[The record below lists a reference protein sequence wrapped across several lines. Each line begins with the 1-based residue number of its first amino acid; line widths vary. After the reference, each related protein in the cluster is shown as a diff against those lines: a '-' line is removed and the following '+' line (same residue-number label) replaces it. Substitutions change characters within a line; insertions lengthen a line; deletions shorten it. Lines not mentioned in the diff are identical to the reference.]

1 MTYLIGVDVG
11 TQSVRSCLFD
21 LTGTVVASAAR
32 PLQTTFPKPTWAE
45 QDPEAWWRGT
55 VETLQEILQTSKVDP
70 KEIAALSYDCTA
82 CTVVALA
89 EDGTPLR
96 PALLWMD
103 ERAHAEAEEISATGH
118 EVLKYCGGKVS
129 PQWMIPKGRW
139 LERHEPA
146 VFARARWIVDEA
158 DFFTYR
164 LTGRMTA
171 SLNNATAKW
180 NYVRPLGGWPADFL
194 RAAKA
199 EKLAAKWPGEVL
211 PVGRSLGRIRETV
224 AREVG
229 LPPET
234 LVAQGGI
241 DAHAGEIALGAVGA
255 GDLALIL
262 GSSTCHMAQ
271 SPTPVFANIWGP
283 YPDALVEGMF
293 TLEGGQ
299 TATGS
304 ILQWLVEHFGA
315 EAVNEAKRRGQ
326 DVYAYL
332 DGLADAVPPG
342 SEGLLVLDYFQGNRT
357 PHKDPLA
364 RGTVVGLTLKHT
376 LAHLYRAVVEAICF
390 GTRQILE
397 DMAAHG
403 FALSRVVA
411 GGGGAKSRLW
421 TQVQADVLGQPIHL
435 PRDKET
441 MALGAAIWAGLGAE
455 VFANYREA
463 IGRMVHLERAVAP
476 APGRRAVY
484 DRLYGEYV
492 ALYPATRPVMHAMAT
507 LGAGQEPASG
517 LASRTQGGAHAE
529 AQDRH
534 PDILRREEVRSRPA
548 VQNEQG
554 ISG

>member
-21 LTGTVVASAAR
+21 LNGAVIASATR
-32 PLQTTFPKPTWAE
+32 PLRTTYPRPAWAE
-45 QDPEAWWRGT
+45 QDPEEWWRGA
-55 VETLQEILQTSKVDP
+55 VETLTEIVQRSRVNP

-82 CTVVALA
+82 CTVVALT
-89 EDGTPLR
+89 EDGRPLR

-103 ERAHAEAEEISATGH
+103 ERAHREAEEASATGH
-118 EVLKYCGGKVS
+118 EVLRYCGGKIS

-139 LERHEPA
+139 METHEAA
-146 VFARARWIVDEA
+146 VFDRARWIVDEA
-158 DFFTYR
+158 DFFTFR

-194 RAAKA
+194 RAAQA
-199 EKLAAKWPGEVL
+199 EQLAAKWPTDVV
-211 PVGRSLGRIRETV
+211 PVGRALGRLREAV
-224 AREVG
+224 AREIG
-229 LPPET
+229 LSPET
-234 LVAQGGI
+234 TVVQGGI
-241 DAHAGEIALGAVGA
+241 DAHAGEIALGAVGP

-304 ILQWLVEHFGA
+304 IIQWLVERFGS
-315 EAVNEAKRRGQ
+315 EANAQAQSRGQ

-332 DGLADAVPPG
+332 DGLAEAIPAG
-342 SEGLLVLDYFQGNRT
+342 SEGLLALDYFQGNRT

-376 LAHLYRAVVEAICF
+376 LAHLYRAVYEGICF
-390 GTRQILE
+390 GTRQILD

-403 FALSRVVA
+403 FALERIVA

-421 TQVQADVLGQPIHL
+421 TQIQADVLGRPIHL

-441 MALGAAIWAGLGAE
+441 MALGAAIWAGLGAG
-455 VFANYREA
+455 VFTTYADA
-463 IGRMVHLERAVAP
+463 IARMVHIERAVAP
-476 APGRRAVY
+476 LPERRDAY
-484 DRLYGEYV
+484 DTLYREYV
-492 ALYPATRPVMHAMAT
+492 DLYPAVRGTMHRLAK
-507 LGAGQEPASG
+507 
-517 LASRTQGGAHAE
+517 LAS
-529 AQDRH
+529 
-534 PDILRREEVRSRPA
+534 
-548 VQNEQG
+548 
-554 ISG
+554 

>member
-21 LTGTVVASAAR
+21 LSGAIVASATR
-32 PLQTTFPKPTWAE
+32 PLQTTFPKPAWAE
-45 QDPEAWWRGT
+45 QDPEAWWRAA
-55 VETLQEILQTSKVDP
+55 VETLQEIMQASRVNP
-70 KEIAALSYDCTA
+70 KDVAGLSYDCTA

-89 EDGTPLR
+89 EDGTPLH

-103 ERAHAEAEEISATGH
+103 ERAHAEAEEVSATGH
-118 EVLKYCGGKVS
+118 EILKYCGGKVS

-139 LERHEPA
+139 LERHEPS
-146 VFARARWIVDEA
+146 VFARARWIVDQA

-164 LTGRMTA
+164 FTGRMTA

-180 NYVRPLGGWPADFL
+180 NYVRPLGGWPAEFL
-194 RAAKA
+194 RAANA
-199 EKLAAKWPGEVL
+199 EQLAAKWPTEVL
-211 PVGRSLGRIRETV
+211 PVGRFLGRIQEAVAQEVWLSPETV
-224 AREVG
+224 
-229 LPPET
+229 
-234 LVAQGGI
+234 VAQGGI

-304 ILQWLVEHFGA
+304 IIQWLVEHFGA
-315 EAVNEAKRRGQ
+315 EAVGQATSRGQ

-332 DGLADAVPPG
+332 DDLAETVPPG

-357 PHKDPLA
+357 PYKDPLA

-376 LAHLYRAVVEAICF
+376 LAHLYRAVVEGICF

-403 FALSRVVA
+403 FRLTRVVA

-421 TQVQADVLGQPIHL
+421 TQIQADVLGHPIHL

-441 MALGAAIWAGLGAE
+441 MALGAAIWAGLGAKL
-455 VFANYREA
+455 FANYQEA
-463 IGRMVHLERAVAP
+463 IGRMVHIERAVAP
-476 APGRRAVY
+476 APERRAVY
-484 DRLYGEYV
+484 DRFYRQYV
-492 ALYPATRPVMHAMAT
+492 ALYPAARSVMHAMAN
-507 LGAGQEPASG
+507 LGAG
-517 LASRTQGGAHAE
+517 H
-529 AQDRH
+529 
-534 PDILRREEVRSRPA
+534 
-548 VQNEQG
+548 
-554 ISG
+554 

>member
-21 LTGTVVASAAR
+21 LDGAAVASASR
-32 PLQTTFPKPTWAE
+32 PLATTFPKPAWAE
-45 QDPEAWWRGT
+45 QDPEEWWRGA
-55 VETLQEILQTSKVDP
+55 VETLKEVLQVSKVNPRD
-70 KEIAALSYDCTA
+70 IVALSYDCTA
-82 CTVVALA
+82 CTVVALT

-103 ERAHAEAEEISATGH
+103 ERAHAEADEVSATGH
-118 EVLKYCGGKVS
+118 EVLRYCGGKIS

-139 LERHEPA
+139 LEAHEPA
-146 VFARARWIVDEA
+146 LFASARWIVDEA
-158 DFFTYR
+158 DFFTLR

-194 RAAKA
+194 RAARA
-199 EKLAAKWPGEVL
+199 ETLAAKWPADVL
-211 PVGRSLGRIRETV
+211 PVGRALGRMHEGV
-224 AREVG
+224 ARQVG
-229 LPPET
+229 LSPET
-234 LVAQGGI
+234 IVAQGGI
-241 DAHAGEIALGAVGA
+241 DAHAGEIALGAVGP

-304 ILQWLVEHFGA
+304 ILQWLVERFGS
-315 EAVNEAKRRGQ
+315 EAVAQAKSRGQ
-326 DVYAYL
+326 DAYAYL
-332 DGLADAVPPG
+332 DSLAEAIPAG

-357 PHKDPLA
+357 PYKDPLA
-364 RGTVVGLTLKHT
+364 RGTVIGLTLKHT
-376 LAHLYRAVVEAICF
+376 LAHLYRAVVEGICF
-390 GTRQILE
+390 GTRQILD

-403 FALSRVVA
+403 FTLERVYA

-421 TQVQADVLGQPIHL
+421 TQIQADVLGRPIHL

-441 MALGAAIWAGLGAE
+441 MALGAAIWAGLGAG
-455 VFANYREA
+455 VFKSYQEA
-463 IGRMVHLERAVAP
+463 IGRMVHIERAVAP
-476 APGRRAVY
+476 SAERREAY
-484 DRLYGEYV
+484 DALYQQYV
-492 ALYPATRPVMHAMAT
+492 DLYPAARSTMHSLAR
-507 LGAGQEPASG
+507 
-517 LASRTQGGAHAE
+517 LAS
-529 AQDRH
+529 
-534 PDILRREEVRSRPA
+534 
-548 VQNEQG
+548 
-554 ISG
+554 

>member
-21 LTGTVVASAAR
+21 LDGAVVASASR
-32 PLQTTFPKPTWAE
+32 PLATTFPKPAWAE
-45 QDPEAWWRGT
+45 QDPEAWWRGA
-55 VETLQEILQTSKVDP
+55 VETLREILQASRVDP
-70 KEIAALSYDCTA
+70 TEIAALSYDCTA
-82 CTVVALA
+82 CTVVALT
-89 EDGTPLR
+89 EEGRPLR

-103 ERAHAEAEEISATGH
+103 ERAHLEAEEASATGH
-118 EVLKYCGGKVS
+118 DVLKYCGGKIS

-139 LERHEPA
+139 LERHEPDL
-146 VFARARWIVDEA
+146 FAKARWVVDET
-158 DFFTYR
+158 DFFTWR

-180 NYVRPLGGWPADFL
+180 NYVRPLGGWPTDFL

-199 EKLAAKWPGEVL
+199 ERLAERWPTDVL
-211 PVGRSLGRIRETV
+211 PVGRSLGRIRESV

-229 LPPET
+229 LSPAT
-234 LVAQGGI
+234 IVAQGGI

-283 YPDALVEGMF
+283 YPDALVEGMY

-304 ILQWLVEHFGA
+304 IIQWLVERFGS
-315 EAVNEAKRRGQ
+315 EAVAQAKSRGQ
-326 DVYAYL
+326 DVYGYL
-332 DGLADAVPPG
+332 DSLAEAIPAG

-376 LAHLYRAVVEAICF
+376 LAHLYRAVCEGICF

-403 FALSRVVA
+403 FTLERIVA

-421 TQVQADVLGQPIHL
+421 TQIQADVVGRPIHL

-441 MALGAAIWAGLGAE
+441 MALGAAIWAGLGAGI
-455 VFANYREA
+455 FKTYQEA
-463 IGRMVHLERAVAP
+463 IGRMVHIERAVMPVAE
-476 APGRRAVY
+476 RRQVY
-484 DRLYGEYV
+484 DTLYRQYV
-492 ALYPATRPVMHAMAT
+492 DLYPAVRATMH
-507 LGAGQEPASG
+507 S
-517 LASRTQGGAHAE
+517 LARMWA
-529 AQDRH
+529 
-534 PDILRREEVRSRPA
+534 
-548 VQNEQG
+548 
-554 ISG
+554 

>member
-1 MTYLIGVDVG
+1 MSYLIGIDVG
-11 TQSVRSCLFD
+11 TQSVRSSLFD
-21 LTGTVVASAAR
+21 LGGTVAASASR
-32 PLQTTFPKPTWAE
+32 PLATTFPRPAWAE
-45 QDPEAWWRGT
+45 QDPEEWWRNA
-55 VETLQEILQTSKVDP
+55 VETVREVVQASHVNPAEIT
-70 KEIAALSYDCTA
+70 ALSYDCTA
-82 CTVVALA
+82 CTVVALT
-89 EDGTPLR
+89 EEGRPIQ

-103 ERAHAEAEEISATGH
+103 ERAYEEAEEVSATGH
-118 EVLKYCGGKVS
+118 EILKYCGGKVS

-139 LERHEPA
+139 LERHEPDA
-146 VFARARWIVDEA
+146 FRRARWIVDET
-158 DFFTYR
+158 DFFTMR

-171 SLNNATAKW
+171 SLDNATAKW
-180 NYVRPLGGWPADFL
+180 NYVRPLGGWPKDFL
-194 RAAKA
+194 RNAKA
-199 EKLAAKWPGEVL
+199 ERVAAKWPAEVL
-211 PVGRSLGRIRETV
+211 PVGRSLGRIKEAV

-229 LPPET
+229 LSPET

-271 SPTPVFANIWGP
+271 SKVPVFANIWGP

-315 EAVNEAKRRGQ
+315 EAVSQAKSRGQ

-332 DGLADAVPPG
+332 DGLAEAVPPG

-357 PHKDPLA
+357 PYKDPLA
-364 RGTVVGLTLKHT
+364 RGTVIGLTLKHG
-376 LAHLYRAVVEAICF
+376 LAHLYRAVVEGICF

-403 FALSRVVA
+403 FKLERIYA

-421 TQVQADVLGQPIHL
+421 TQIQADVLSHPLHL

-441 MALGAAIWAGLGAE
+441 MALGAAIWAGLGAGI
-455 VFANYREA
+455 FTDYRDA
-463 IGRMVHLERAVAP
+463 IARMVHIERAVTP
-476 APGRRAVY
+476 AAERREVY
-484 DRLYGEYV
+484 DRLYRHYV
-492 ALYPATRPVMHAMAT
+492 DLYPAARDTMHA
-507 LGAGQEPASG
+507 
-517 LASRTQGGAHAE
+517 LAKLER
-529 AQDRH
+529 
-534 PDILRREEVRSRPA
+534 
-548 VQNEQG
+548 
-554 ISG
+554 

>member
-11 TQSVRSCLFD
+11 TQSVRSCLFALD
-21 LTGTVVASAAR
+21 GTVVASASR
-32 PLQTTFPKPTWAE
+32 PLATTFPRPAWAE
-45 QDPEAWWRGT
+45 QDPEEWWRGAL
-55 VETLQEILQTSKVDP
+55 ETLREILQVSRANP
-70 KEIAALSYDCTA
+70 SEIAALSYDCTA

-89 EDGTPLR
+89 EDGRPLR

-103 ERAHAEAEEISATGH
+103 ERAHIEADEASATGH

-139 LERHEPA
+139 LERHEA
-146 VFARARWIVDEA
+146 DVFAKARWIVDEA

-164 LTGRMTA
+164 FTGRMTA

-180 NYVRPLGGWPADFL
+180 NFVRPLGGWPKDFL

-199 EKLAAKWPGEVL
+199 ERLAERWPTDVV
-211 PVGRSLGRIRETV
+211 PVGRPLGRIRETV

-229 LPPET
+229 LSPET
-234 LVAQGGI
+234 MVAQGGI

-283 YPDALVEGMF
+283 YPDALVEGLF

-304 ILQWLVEHFGA
+304 IIQWLVERFGSD
-315 EAVNEAKRRGQ
+315 AVAQAKTRGE

-332 DGLADAVPPG
+332 DGLAEAIPAG

-357 PHKDPLA
+357 PYKDPLA
-364 RGTVVGLTLKHT
+364 RGTVIGLTLKHT
-376 LAHLYRAVVEAICF
+376 LAHLYRAVYEGICL

-403 FALSRVVA
+403 FRLERIVA

-421 TQVQADVLGQPIHL
+421 TQIQSDVLGRPIHL

-441 MALGAAIWAGLGAE
+441 MALGAAIWAGLGAG
-455 VFANYREA
+455 VFTDYREA
-463 IGRMVHLERAVAP
+463 IGRMVHIEQAVAP
-476 APGRRAVY
+476 VAERRAVY
-484 DRLYGEYV
+484 DALYRQYV
-492 ALYPATRPVMHAMAT
+492 DLYPATRSTMH
-507 LGAGQEPASG
+507 S
-517 LASRTQGGAHAE
+517 LAKMG
-529 AQDRH
+529 
-534 PDILRREEVRSRPA
+534 
-548 VQNEQG
+548 
-554 ISG
+554 